1 MYTNIRKTGRIVEK
15 QYDTY
20 KVQLETGIKNA
31 CVTGKH
37 FQKAQNRGEFPCTG
51 DWVEVNEENG
61 LLRIEKIHKRTTQ
74 ISRKSAGAA
83 TEEQVI
89 AANIDYVVI
98 VLGLDGGRNY
108 SDRLLERLTTVAWN
122 SGATPLLVLNK
133 ADLNSEAEFVRLQ
146 AETIAPGVD
155 IIVTSVEDGTGISTL
170 ESYLLEGKVGVF
182 IGPSGVGKST
192 LTNALLKKDIQ
203 KTNEI
208 RQKDKRGRHTTSTS
222 FMFELESGG
231 YIIDS
236 PGLRE
241 VQAWAEEQDL
251 DDTFS
256 EIADLAQYCKYSD
269 CKHEGEPGCAV
280 QAELEKGF
288 INPERYNSYLDM
300 KKELAFL
307 NRRKLEKKSNVK
319 RQYDKQFSKMVKQ
332 VLSMKQDAYN
342 FTQNK

>member
-1 MYTNIRKTGRIVEK
+1 MHTPINKGRIVEK

-20 KVQLETGIKNA
+20 RIQTKTSIKKAKLKGKYFQTVQAK
-31 CVTGKH
+31 
-37 FQKAQNRGEFPCTG
+37 GEFPCVG
-51 DWVEVNEENG
+51 DWVEFQELEG
-61 LLRIEKIHKRTTQ
+61 LLQIENVLKRKTQ
-74 ISRKSAGAA
+74 ISRKSVGKA
-83 TEEQVI
+83 TVEQVI

-108 SDRLLERLTTVAWN
+108 SDRLLERLTTIAWN
-122 SGATPLLVLNK
+122 SGATPLVVLNK
-133 ADLNSEAEFVRLQ
+133 ADLNDEAELIRFQ
-146 AETIAPGVD
+146 AETIAPGVEV
-155 IIVTSVEDGTGISTL
+155 IVTSVEDGTGISIL
-170 ESYLLEGKVGVF
+170 ENYLSEGNVGVF

-192 LTNALLKKDIQ
+192 LTNVLLKKQAQ
-203 KTNEI
+203 KTREI

-222 FMFELESGG
+222 YMFELESGG

-241 VQAWAEEQDL
+241 VQAWAQEEDL

-256 EIADLAQYCKYSD
+256 EIAELAQYCKYSD

-288 INPERYNSYLDM
+288 ISPERYDSYLHL

-307 NRRKLEKKSNVK
+307 DRRKAEKKSNVE
-319 RQYDKQFSKMVKQ
+319 RQYDKQFSKMVKE
-332 VLSMKQDAYN
+332 VLNTKQELYGCP
-342 FTQNK
+342 

>member
-1 MYTNIRKTGRIVEK
+1 MCTIGRKTGRVVEK
-15 QYDTY
+15 QYNIY
-20 KVQLETGIKNA
+20 KVQLDAGIVNA

-37 FQKAQNRGEFPCTG
+37 FQTAVNRAEYPCTG
-51 DWVEVNEENG
+51 DWVDVVEENG
-61 LLRIEKIHKRTTQ
+61 LFRIENIHKRATQ
-74 ISRKSAGAA
+74 ISRKSAGTA

-89 AANIDYVVI
+89 AANVDYVVI

-122 SGATPLLVLNK
+122 SGATPLVVLNK
-133 ADLNSEAEFVRLQ
+133 ADLNDNADYFRLQ

-155 IIVTSVEDGTGISTL
+155 VFVTSVADGTGIATL
-170 ESYLLEGKVGVF
+170 ESYLSDGKVGVF

-231 YIIDS
+231 FIIDS

-241 VQAWAEEQDL
+241 VQAWAEEEDL

-256 EIADLAQYCKYSD
+256 EIAELAQYCRFSD

-280 QAELEKGF
+280 QAKLEEGL
-288 INPERYNSYLDM
+288 ITPERFDSYLHM
-300 KKELAFL
+300 KKELEFL
-307 NRRKLEKKSNVK
+307 NKQKSEKKNYII
-319 RQYDKQFSKMVKQ
+319 RQDEKKFSKMVKQ
-332 VLSMKQDAYN
+332 VLREKRDE
-342 FTQNK
+342 

>member
-1 MYTNIRKTGRIVEK
+1 MCTNITKGRIVEK
-15 QYDTY
+15 QYNTY
-20 KVQLETGIKNA
+20 KVQTDTGVEKA
-31 CVTGKH
+31 KLKGKY
-37 FQKAQNRGEFPCTG
+37 FQTIQNKSEFPCVG
-51 DWVEVNEENG
+51 DWVELNECDG
-61 LLRIEKIHKRTTQ
+61 FLQIEKVLNRRTQ
-74 ISRKSAGAA
+74 ISRKVAGST

-122 SGATPLLVLNK
+122 SGATPLVVLNK
-133 ADLNSEAEFVRLQ
+133 ADLNDEAEFVKLQ
-146 AETIAPGVD
+146 AEAIAPGVD
-155 IIVTSVEDGTGISTL
+155 IIVTSVEDGTGIDIL
-170 ESYLLEGKVGVF
+170 AGYLSRGNVGVF

-192 LTNALLKKDIQ
+192 LTNALLKKDVQ

-236 PGLRE
+236 PGLKE

-256 EIADLAQYCKYSD
+256 EIAELAHYCRFSD

-288 INPERYNSYLDM
+288 ISPERYDSYLHL

-307 NRRKLEKKSNVK
+307 NRRKAEKNSNVE
-319 RQYDKQFSKMVKQ
+319 RQYDKQFSKMVKREM
-332 VLSMKQDAYN
+332 SKKQKLKNY
-342 FTQNK
+342 

>member
-1 MYTNIRKTGRIVEK
+1 MCTRARKTGRVVEK
-15 QYDTY
+15 QYNRY
-20 KVQLETGIKNA
+20 QVQLESGIVKA
-31 CVTGKH
+31 CITGKH
-37 FQKAQNRGEFPCTG
+37 FQVAVDRGAYPCTG
-51 DWVEVNEENG
+51 DWVDVVEENG
-61 LLRIEKIHKRTTQ
+61 LFLIEKIHSRTTQ
-74 ISRKSAGAA
+74 LSRKSAGTA

-122 SGATPLLVLNK
+122 SGATPLVVLNK
-133 ADLNSEAEFVRLQ
+133 ADLNNEAAFFRLQ

-155 IIVTSVEDGTGISTL
+155 VLVTSVEDGSGISTL
-170 ESYLLEGKVGVF
+170 ESYLSAGKVGVF

-192 LTNALLKKDIQ
+192 LTNALLKNDIQ
-203 KTNEI
+203 KTNAI

-231 YIIDS
+231 FVIDS

-241 VQAWAEEQDL
+241 VQAWAEAQDI

-256 EIADLAQYCKYSD
+256 EIADLAQHCRFSD

-280 QAELEKGF
+280 QAKLEAGL
-288 INPERYNSYLDM
+288 ITPERYDSYLHL
-300 KKELAFL
+300 KKELSFL
-307 NRRKLEKKSNVK
+307 NKQKSESKTFITRQEDK
-319 RQYDKQFSKMVKQ
+319 RFGKMVKQ
-332 VLSMKQDAYN
+332 VVKHKQDEGR
-342 FTQNK
+342 

>member
-1 MYTNIRKTGRIVEK
+1 MHTNNGRTGRIIEK
-15 QYDTY
+15 QYNTY
-20 KVQLETGIKNA
+20 KVQMGTGIKNA
-31 CVTGKH
+31 CVTGKL
-37 FQKAQNRGEFPCTG
+37 FQKAQNRGEYPCTG
-51 DWVEVNEENG
+51 DWVDVNEENG
-61 LLRIEKIHKRTTQ
+61 ILRIEKIHKRTTQ
-74 ISRKSAGAA
+74 LSRKSNSTV

-89 AANIDYVVI
+89 AANIDYVII

-108 SDRLLERLTTVAWN
+108 SDRLLERLITVAWN
-122 SGATPLLVLNK
+122 SGAIPLVVLNK
-133 ADLNSEAEFVRLQ
+133 ADLNSEAEFVRSQ
-146 AETIAPGVD
+146 AETTAPGVD
-155 IIVTSVEDGTGISTL
+155 IIVTSGADGTGISIL
-170 ESYLLEGKVGVF
+170 ESYLSEGKVGVF

-192 LTNALLKKDIQ
+192 LTNALLKNDIQ

-256 EIADLAQYCKYSD
+256 EIADLAQYCRYSD
-269 CKHEGEPGCAV
+269 CKHESEPGCAV

-288 INPERYNSYLDM
+288 INPERYDSYLHM

-307 NRRKLEKKSNVK
+307 NRQKLGKKSYVK
-319 RQYDKQFSKMVKQ
+319 R
-332 VLSMKQDAYN
+332 
-342 FTQNK
+342 

>member
-1 MYTNIRKTGRIVEK
+1 MYTNSKKGRVVEK

-20 KVQLETGIKNA
+20 KVQIETDIKNA
-31 CVTGKH
+31 RLKGRYFKTV
-37 FQKAQNRGEFPCTG
+37 QNKSEFPCVG
-51 DWVEVNEENG
+51 DWVEINEYDG
-61 LLRIEKIHKRTTQ
+61 LLQIEKVLKRRTQ
-74 ISRKSAGAA
+74 ISRKSAGNT

-122 SGATPLLVLNK
+122 SGATPLVVLNK
-133 ADLNSEAEFVRLQ
+133 ADLNSEAEFVKLQ

-155 IIVTSVEDGTGISTL
+155 IIITSIEDGTGIASL
-170 ESYLLEGKVGVF
+170 KSYLTKGKAGVF

-192 LTNALLKKDIQ
+192 LTNALLKNDVQ

-208 RQKDKRGRHTTSTS
+208 RRKDKRGRHTTSAS

-251 DDTFS
+251 DNTFS
-256 EIADLAQYCKYSD
+256 EIAELAQYCRYSD

-288 INPERYNSYLDM
+288 ISPERYDSYLHL

-307 NRRKLEKKSNVK
+307 ERRKVEKNSNME
-319 RQYDKQFSKMVKQ
+319 RQYDKKFSKMVKQ
-332 VLSMKQDAYN
+332 VMSIKQDTYN
-342 FTQNK
+342 NMQN